1 MPIRDDDELSFR
13 EDTASTYRNG
23 NFYKRDRTERVE
35 TQTAYRNGSY
45 NKRDL
50 MSSKSDKEEKEQK
63 TPEPSE
69 ISKQSLKEKK
79 LKDSA
84 KIVIKFI
91 VSNLGLLIIL
101 IGYASTGAWMFQ

>member
-23 NFYKRDRTERVE
+23 NFYKRDKTERE
-35 TQTAYRNGSY
+35 KTQTAYRNGSY

-50 MSSKSDKEEKEQK
+50 MSSKSNKEEK